1 MQLTYLSKQDWIR
14 ILTDPDPPE
23 MARMLRVGQF
33 VTWPKVRDTLVAV
46 DLTAHWFLVTHDR
59 ESYALGTSNLLR
71 SSDDEEST
79 ARSFRTYLQ
88 RTIAANL
95 VGPPE

>member
-1 MQLTYLSKQDWIR
+1 MQLTHLPEQDWIR

-33 VTWPKVRDTLVAV
+33 VTWPKVRDLLGTVYFTGCSPVLK
-46 DLTAHWFLVTHDR
+46 VTHDR
-59 ESYALGTSNLLR
+59 KSYALRTSNLQR

-79 ARSFRTYLQ
+79 TRSFRTYLQ
-88 RTIAANL
+88 
-95 VGPPE
+95 